1 MPDELINMR
10 SGAMAELDEA
20 ERSRISAE
28 YNLQIGLI
36 FASLAFGA
44 SEQIR
49 RVSLRMDSLGLEE
62 AVYERDNAIKT
73 LMDSAMTQ
81 ISDLTNLEDF
91 TTHAGQGRFGERGSA
106 LFSGSEETSGVG
118 DDEHDGVQ
126 TQAMQTDAD
135 FDRELRDLLEH
146 DESTSSE

>member
-1 MPDELINMR
+1 MR

-73 LMDSAMTQ
+73 LMDLSL
-81 ISDLTNLEDF
+81 I
-91 TTHAGQGRFGERGSA
+91 HIYPGEAVLAPKPGYPLIESIAR
-106 LFSGSEETSGVG
+106 LCGVKTV
-118 DDEHDGVQ
+118 ERCV
-126 TQAMQTDAD
+126 
-135 FDRELRDLLEH
+135 
-146 DESTSSE
+146 